1 MQMLCQISIF
11 FALLSKVILDHPDV
25 SDDQSG
31 ILGAPP
37 TARSRQPAAHTFP
50 LRATGVL
57 LTIMVVTPL
66 ACGVI
71 YVRAAPDFSA
81 LQSLERANHPPPPAQ
96 AVLDPGEDLMDDAS
110 LEKREAEA
118 SQRSARSSKR
128 SGPARGRTF
137 AARLRAMRSPSSKR
151 VAPEA

>member
-1 MQMLCQISIF
+1 MSAAALSQEAGWWRQERKTELCISVDAAIRNEPT
-11 FALLSKVILDHPDV
+11 FACS
-25 SDDQSG
+25 
-31 ILGAPP
+31 
-37 TARSRQPAAHTFP
+37 
-50 LRATGVL
+50 
-57 LTIMVVTPL
+57 
-66 ACGVI
+66 
-71 YVRAAPDFSA
+71 
-81 LQSLERANHPPPPAQ
+81 AQ